1 MQGYCLNSNRINQAQ
16 GLSNINVQRKPN
28 GHLRL
33 TIHAFGSTYYLN
45 LEPNLDLFHPE
56 AVIHQDVQSIDFG
69 IPYKGRVMQ
78 ANADPVWYNQEQKD
92 SSLGWARIIIQKRED
107 QPLMIEGAFKVHEDM
122 YHIKAKDTY
131 HQVKRSGDP
140 DMYATSD
147 PMVIY
152 RDSVVTKSIQEESKY
167 NECGKK

>member
-33 TIHAFGSTYYLN
+33 TIHAFDSTYYLY

-56 AVIHQDVQSIDFG
+56 AVIHQNTQPIDFG

-78 ANADPVWYNQEQKD
+78 ANADHVWYNQEQKD
-92 SSLGWARIIIQKRED
+92 SSLGWARILIQKRF
-107 QPLMIEGAFKVHEDM
+107 I
-122 YHIKAKDTY
+122 
-131 HQVKRSGDP
+131 
-140 DMYATSD
+140 
-147 PMVIY
+147 
-152 RDSVVTKSIQEESKY
+152 
-167 NECGKK
+167 